1 MRSGPASTSESC
13 MALLAPGDV
22 VSTHP
27 FPWKGV
33 ELWGGACLGQ
43 RQIGLLDTGDY
54 SFWVLVS
61 SSVKREQRSSVVV
74 GPGHCTRPTRGRV
87 TALVQRGAGSQGSPD
102 AGPAR
107 GTHQTAAGNKLY
119 EVLRGPHNVVHPGEG
134 TGGGET
140 EDPRVRRHSG
150 ENCRWETQH
159 TCYQHAPRRPVPGD
173 VAVVFFGCDRNRSW
187 LRSEISSQL
196 NKAGCECLGF

>member
-13 MALLAPGDV
+13 VALLAPGAV

-74 GPGHCTRPTRGRV
+74 GPGHCTHPTRGRV
-87 TALVQRGAGSQGSPD
+87 TALVQRGAGS
-102 AGPAR
+102 
-107 GTHQTAAGNKLY
+107 
-119 EVLRGPHNVVHPGEG
+119 
-134 TGGGET
+134 
-140 EDPRVRRHSG
+140 RHSSDGSWEQTIRGIERAAQCRSPRGRDRRWRNGRPTCEETFWG
-150 ENCRWETQH
+150 ELPLGNATYLLSARSTSPCARRCR
-159 TCYQHAPRRPVPGD
+159 RG
-173 VAVVFFGCDRNRSW
+173 FLW
-187 LRSEISSQL
+187 LR
-196 NKAGCECLGF
+196 

>member
-87 TALVQRGAGSQGSPD
+87 TALVQRGAGSQG
-102 AGPAR
+102 
-107 GTHQTAAGNKLY
+107 
-119 EVLRGPHNVVHPGEG
+119 
-134 TGGGET
+134 
-140 EDPRVRRHSG
+140 
-150 ENCRWETQH
+150 
-159 TCYQHAPRRPVPGD
+159 
-173 VAVVFFGCDRNRSW
+173 
-187 LRSEISSQL
+187 
-196 NKAGCECLGF
+196 